1 MKPTLRER
9 RKKKRFSTSNEHN
22 CCEFSFAFSLPSSPS
37 LSLPLFK
44 IQQQAVLHHHF
55 CSEQSRTKQSSSIS
69 SSISSSSVA
78 VVESVYIPIP
88 KAKGQRAK
96 LSITFQWEVI
106 VGSSYALGTSACSHS
121 FQTIGVYTS
130 TTWVGTEK
138 GSRTTNRYLLRQ
150 DGFGLQ
156 VYNPIAWAKSLLL
169 CHHHLLYPFSTT
181 LVYKIEDLYYFTSV
195 VVLLTC
201 IFIISLSRICIGKD
215 SARARGRLVFVVSLI
230 HLQS

>member
-1 MKPTLRER
+1 M
-9 RKKKRFSTSNEHN
+9 STTV
-22 CCEFSFAFSLPSSPS
+22 ATSLLLFLSPPLP

-44 IQQQAVLHHHF
+44 IQQQAALHHHF

-130 TTWVGTEK
+130 TTWVGTEE
-138 GSRTTNRYLLRQ
+138 GSRTTNR
-150 DGFGLQ
+150 
-156 VYNPIAWAKSLLL
+156 
-169 CHHHLLYPFSTT
+169 
-181 LVYKIEDLYYFTSV
+181 
-195 VVLLTC
+195 
-201 IFIISLSRICIGKD
+201 
-215 SARARGRLVFVVSLI
+215 
-230 HLQS
+230 